1 MQMTFLQAAMEH
13 ILNKFSPLI
22 LIGFLLWTKFGL
34 TSWEAYVI
42 LALVFFIQHYHFK
55 LGYYSKALEI
65 GDIPYEKKPEMEE

>member
-1 MQMTFLQAAMEH
+1 MQMTFLQAAIEH

-42 LALVFFIQHYHFK
+42 LALVFFYTTLSF
-55 LGYYSKALEI
+55 
-65 GDIPYEKKPEMEE
+65 